1 MNKRYYWFKLKDD
14 FFLSKEIKIIRKLPS
29 GAEIIIIL
37 LKLQLYSLK
46 TNGIIEID
54 GICETIEEEI
64 SVLIDEDSKMIKLA
78 LAALKRFSLID
89 IIDKNDIKML
99 LHDDLIGSETASTIR
114 SRKSRAKKALQSN
127 SVATKCNT
135 DIEIDIEIDKD
146 IEKEKKRFKKPAIEE
161 IEKYL
166 QQRQQEKN
174 INHNFTA
181 ESFFDYYES
190 KDWKIGKNK
199 MKDWKA
205 AIRTWENRQKKDNHK
220 RINKND
226 FEV

>member
-54 GICETIEEEI
+54 GVCETIEEEI
-64 SVLIDEDSKMIKLA
+64 SILIDEDTKMIKLA

-89 IIDKNDIKML
+89 VIDKNDIKML

-114 SRKSRAKKALQSN
+114 SRKSRAKKALQCNSN
-127 SVATKCNT
+127 ATKCNT
-135 DIEIDIEIDKD
+135 DIEIDIDKD
-146 IEKEKKRFKKPAIEE
+146 IDKEKKRFKKPAIEE
-161 IEKYL
+161 IDTYL
-166 QQRQQEKN
+166 RQRQQEKK

-181 ESFFDYYES
+181 ESFYDYYQS
-190 KDWKIGKNK
+190 KNWKIGKNK

-205 AIRTWENRQKKDNHK
+205 AIRTWENRQKKDNQK
-220 RINKND
+220 KINRND